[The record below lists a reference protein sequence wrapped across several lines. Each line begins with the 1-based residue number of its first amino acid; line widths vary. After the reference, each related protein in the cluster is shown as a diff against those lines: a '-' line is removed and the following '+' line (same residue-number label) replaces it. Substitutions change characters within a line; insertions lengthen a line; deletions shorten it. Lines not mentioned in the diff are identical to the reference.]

1 MKFGLIG
8 VPSSAGAHGPGQ
20 EKAPSALRKAGLLG
34 ALREA
39 GLELEDLGDLP
50 IARFTPDRANRK
62 RQSQSRVVRVVR
74 QVADQVEAA
83 VERDLVPLVLG
94 GDCTITL
101 GVVAG
106 LLRSQPDLGLIYC
119 DGDADLTTPETT
131 RSGIFDSMGVSQ
143 LIGEGAPELA
153 HIGPR
158 FPLLPQDRIVLFGF
172 QPYEI
177 EPEES
182 HLLEKS
188 AITQYPVTR
197 LKRWY
202 GTKAPLAWGDAPDDR
217 PVEFAAEAR
226 ARLEE
231 HARAIAVHFDVDV
244 MDSAEI
250 PLADWPHYD
259 ALSFGDAMHCLSVF
273 VRSPMLAALVVTEI
287 NPDNDP
293 DGLLV
298 RQFIDAFADAIRPV
312 AANAARRQQPDA
324 EQQQRGSDQQLRA
337 SATWRENHR

>member
-20 EKAPSALRKAGLLG
+20 EKAPSALRTAGLPG

-39 GLELEDLGDLP
+39 GLEVEDLGDLP
-50 IARFTPDRANRK
+50 VVRFAPDRAERK
-62 RQSQSRVVRVVR
+62 RQSQSRVVKVAR
-74 QVADQVEAA
+74 QVADAVARA
-83 VERDLVPLVLG
+83 VERELIPIVLG

-106 LLRSQPDLGLIYC
+106 LLRHQPDLGLIYF

-131 RSGIFDSMGVSQ
+131 HSGIFDSMGVAH
-143 LIGEGAPELA
+143 LIGQGDPDLA

-158 FPLLPQDRIVLFGF
+158 FPLLEQDRIILFGF
-172 QPYEI
+172 HPYEI

-182 HLLEKS
+182 RVLEAS
-188 AITQYPVTR
+188 AMAKYPVTSM
-197 LKRWY
+197 
-202 GTKAPLAWGDAPDDR
+202 DDR
-217 PVEFAAEAR
+217 PVELAAEAR

-231 HARAIAVHFDVDV
+231 RARAIAVHFDVDV

-259 ALSFGDAMHCLSVF
+259 ALSFGDAMRCLSVF
-273 VRSPMLAALVVTEI
+273 VGSRKLAALVVTEI
-287 NPDNDP
+287 NPDHDP

-298 RQFIDAFADAIRPV
+298 RQFVDAFAGAMRPV
-312 AANAARRQQPDA
+312 AANAARR
-324 EQQQRGSDQQLRA
+324 
-337 SATWRENHR
+337 

>member
-1 MKFGLIG
+1 MRFGLIG

-39 GLELEDLGDLP
+39 GLDLEDLGDLP
-50 IARFTPDRANRK
+50 VVRFGPDGANRK
-62 RQSQSRVVRVVR
+62 RQSQSRVVKVAR
-74 QVADQVEAA
+74 QVAEAVARA
-83 VERDLVPLVLG
+83 VERELVPLVLG

-106 LLRSQPDLGLIYC
+106 LQRHQPDVGLIYV
-119 DGDADLTTPETT
+119 DGDADLTTPDTT
-131 RSGIFDSMGVSQ
+131 HSGIFDAMGVSH
-143 LIGEGAPELA
+143 LIGNGDPELA

-172 QPYEI
+172 HPYEL

-182 HLLEKS
+182 RLLEVS
-188 AITQYPVTR
+188 AMLQYPVT
-197 LKRWY
+197 
-202 GTKAPLAWGDAPDDR
+202 AMDDR
-217 PVEFAAEAR
+217 PVELAAEAR
-226 ARLEE
+226 TRLEE
-231 HARAIAVHFDVDV
+231 RARAIVVHFDVDV

-273 VRSPMLAALVVTEI
+273 VGSQKLAALVVTEI
-287 NPDNDP
+287 NPDRDP

-298 RQFIDAFADAIRPV
+298 RQFIDAFAGAMRPV
-312 AANAARRQQPDA
+312 AANAARR
-324 EQQQRGSDQQLRA
+324 
-337 SATWRENHR
+337 

>member
-39 GLELEDLGDLP
+39 GLDVEDLGDLP
-50 IARFTPDRANRK
+50 VARFTPDGANRK
-62 RQSQSRVVRVVR
+62 RQSQSRVVK
-74 QVADQVEAA
+74 VARLVAESVGRA
-83 VERDLVPLVLG
+83 VERELVPLVLG

-106 LLRSQPDLGLIYC
+106 LLRHQPDLGLIYF

-131 RSGIFDSMGVSQ
+131 RSGIFDSMGMSH
-143 LIGEGAPELA
+143 LIGKGDPELA
-153 HIGPR
+153 HIGAR
-158 FPLLPQDRIVLFGF
+158 FPLLPQDRIILFGF
-172 QPYEI
+172 HPYEI
-177 EPEES
+177 EPDEAR
-182 HLLEKS
+182 LLETS
-188 AITQYPVTR
+188 TMVQYPVTS
-197 LKRWY
+197 LKRSS
-202 GTKAPLAWGDAPDDR
+202 GTEAPLAWGDAPGER
-217 PVEFAAEAR
+217 PVEVAAEAR

-231 HARAIAVHFDVDV
+231 RARAIAVHFDVDV

-259 ALSFGDAMHCLSVF
+259 ALSFGDAMRCLSVF
-273 VRSPMLAALVVTEI
+273 VGSPKLAALVVTEI
-287 NPDNDP
+287 NPDHDP

-298 RQFIDAFADAIRPV
+298 RQFIDAFADAMRPV
-312 AANAARRQQPDA
+312 AANATRR
-324 EQQQRGSDQQLRA
+324 
-337 SATWRENHR
+337 

>member
-1 MKFGLIG
+1 MKIGLIG

-50 IARFTPDRANRK
+50 LTRFTPDRANRK
-62 RQSQSRVVRVVR
+62 RQSKARVVKVAR
-74 QVADQVEAA
+74 QVADTVASA

-106 LLRSQPDLGLIYC
+106 LLRGQPDLGLIYF

-131 RSGIFDSMGVSQ
+131 HSGIFDSMGMAH
-143 LIGEGAPELA
+143 LIGKGDPELA

-158 FPLLPQDRIVLFGF
+158 YPLLPQDKIVLFGF
-172 QPYEI
+172 HPYEV

-182 HLLEKS
+182 RVLEKS
-188 AITQYPVTR
+188 AMLPYPVTR
-197 LKRWY
+197 M
-202 GTKAPLAWGDAPDDR
+202 DR
-217 PVEFAAEAR
+217 RPAELAAEAR

-231 HARAIAVHFDVDV
+231 RARAIAVHFDVDV

-259 ALSFGDAMHCLSVF
+259 AFSLGDAMHCLRVF
-273 VRSPMLAALVVTEI
+273 VGSPELVALVVTEI

-293 DGLLV
+293 DGLFV
-298 RQFIDAFADAIRPV
+298 RQFVDAFADALRPV
-312 AANAARRQQPDA
+312 AANAARR
-324 EQQQRGSDQQLRA
+324 
-337 SATWRENHR
+337 

>member
-20 EKAPSALRKAGLLG
+20 EKAPSALRTAGLVG

-50 IARFTPDRANRK
+50 VVRFAPDGVERK
-62 RQSQSRVVRVVR
+62 RQSQSRVAKVAR
-74 QVADQVEAA
+74 QVADTVAGA
-83 VERDLVPLVLG
+83 VERELIPIVLG

-106 LLRSQPDLGLIYC
+106 LLRHQPDLGLIYF

-131 RSGIFDSMGVSQ
+131 HSGIFDSMGVAH
-143 LIGEGAPELA
+143 LIGQGDPNLA

-158 FPLLPQDRIVLFGF
+158 FPLLEEDRIALFGF
-172 QPYEI
+172 HPYEI

-182 HLLEKS
+182 RVLTSS
-188 AITQYPVTR
+188 AMAKYPVTSM
-197 LKRWY
+197 
-202 GTKAPLAWGDAPDDR
+202 DDR
-217 PVEFAAEAR
+217 PVELAEEAR
-226 ARLEE
+226 VRLEE
-231 HARAIAVHFDVDV
+231 RARAIVVHFDVDV

-259 ALSFGDAMHCLSVF
+259 ALSFGDAMRCLSVF
-273 VRSPMLAALVVTEI
+273 VGSPKLAALVVTEI
-287 NPDNDP
+287 NPDHDP

-298 RQFIDAFADAIRPV
+298 RQFIDAFAGAMRPV
-312 AANAARRQQPDA
+312 AANAARR
-324 EQQQRGSDQQLRA
+324 
-337 SATWRENHR
+337 

>member
-1 MKFGLIG
+1 MNFGLIG

-20 EKAPSALRKAGLLG
+20 EKAPSALRTAGLLG

-39 GLELEDLGDLP
+39 GLDVEDLGDLP
-50 IARFTPDRANRK
+50 VARFAPDRAERK
-62 RQSQSRVVRVVR
+62 RQSQSQVVKVAR
-74 QVADQVEAA
+74 QVADAVASA
-83 VERDLVPLVLG
+83 VERELIPIVLG

-106 LLRSQPDLGLIYC
+106 LLRHQPDLGLIYF

-131 RSGIFDSMGVSQ
+131 RSGIFDSMGVAH
-143 LIGEGAPELA
+143 LIGAGDPDLA

-158 FPLLPQDRIVLFGF
+158 FPLLEQDRIILFGF
-172 QPYEI
+172 HPYEI
-177 EPEES
+177 EPDES
-182 HLLEKS
+182 RVLASSPMAK
-188 AITQYPVTR
+188 YPVTSMD
-197 LKRWY
+197 
-202 GTKAPLAWGDAPDDR
+202 GR
-217 PVEFAAEAR
+217 PVELAAQAR

-231 HARAIAVHFDVDV
+231 RARAIAVHFDVDV

-259 ALSFGDAMHCLSVF
+259 ALSFGDAMRCLSVF
-273 VRSPMLAALVVTEI
+273 VGSPKLAALVVTEI

-298 RQFIDAFADAIRPV
+298 RQFIVGAMRPV
-312 AANAARRQQPDA
+312 AANAARR
-324 EQQQRGSDQQLRA
+324 
-337 SATWRENHR
+337 

>member
-39 GLELEDLGDLP
+39 GLDVEDLGDLP
-50 IARFTPDRANRK
+50 VTRFTPDHANRK
-62 RQSQSRVVRVVR
+62 RQSQPRVVKVAR
-74 QVADQVEAA
+74 QVADGVAGA
-83 VERDLVPLVLG
+83 VERELIPLVLG

-106 LLRSQPDLGLIYC
+106 LLRHQPDLGLIYF

-131 RSGIFDSMGVSQ
+131 HSGIFDSMGVSH
-143 LIGEGAPELA
+143 LIGQGDPDLA

-158 FPLLPQDRIVLFGF
+158 FPLLPEERIVLFGF
-172 QPYEI
+172 HPYEI
-177 EPEES
+177 EPDES
-182 HLLEKS
+182 RVLETS
-188 AITQYPVTR
+188 AMVKHPVTSM
-197 LKRWY
+197 
-202 GTKAPLAWGDAPDDR
+202 DDR
-217 PVEFAAEAR
+217 PVEVAAEAL

-231 HARAIAVHFDVDV
+231 RARAIVVHFDVDV

-259 ALSFGDAMHCLSVF
+259 ALSFGDAMRCLRVF
-273 VRSPMLAALVVTEI
+273 VGSPKLAALVVTEI
-287 NPDNDP
+287 NPDHDP

-298 RQFIDAFADAIRPV
+298 RQFIDAFADAMQPV
-312 AANAARRQQPDA
+312 AANAPRR
-324 EQQQRGSDQQLRA
+324 
-337 SATWRENHR
+337 

>member
-1 MKFGLIG
+1 MTRFGLIG

-20 EKAPSALRKAGLLG
+20 EKAPSALRSAGLLG

-39 GLELEDLGDLP
+39 GLEVDDLGDLP
-50 IARFTPDRANRK
+50 VARFTSDPTNRK
-62 RQSQSRVVRVVR
+62 RQNQSRVVKVAR
-74 QVADQVEAA
+74 QVADRVEAA
-83 VERDLVPLVLG
+83 VDRDLIPLVIG
-94 GDCTITL
+94 GDCSITL

-106 LLRSQPDLGLIYC
+106 LLRRQPDLALIYF

-131 RSGIFDSMGVSQ
+131 RSGVFDSMGVSH

-158 FPLLPQDRIVLFGF
+158 FPLLAQDRIVLFGF

-177 EPEES
+177 EPEEAR
-182 HLLEKS
+182 LLEKS
-188 AITQYPVTR
+188 AMVQYPVTS
-197 LKRWY
+197 L
-202 GTKAPLAWGDAPDDR
+202 DDR
-217 PVEFAAEAR
+217 AVELATEAR
-226 ARLEE
+226 TRLEQR
-231 HARAIAVHFDVDV
+231 ARAIAVHFDVDV

-259 ALSFGDAMHCLSVF
+259 ALSFGDAMHCLRVLIE
-273 VRSPMLAALVVTEI
+273 SPKLAALVLTEI

-298 RQFIDAFADAIRPV
+298 RQFIDAFADAMRPV
-312 AANAARRQQPDA
+312 AATAARR
-324 EQQQRGSDQQLRA
+324 
-337 SATWRENHR
+337 